1 MPQHAARSMLY
12 GLDTGSGGRLAA
24 GGRRA
29 AGGGRQSAGAVALA
43 RPYAPHLREGAQHRA
58 LKRGTEELGIF
69 WG

>member
-12 GLDTGSGGRLAA
+12 GLDTGSGGRQAA
-24 GGRRA
+24 
-29 AGGGRQSAGAVALA
+29 GGRQSAGAVALA

-58 LKRGTEELGIF
+58 LKRGTRAGDEELRIF